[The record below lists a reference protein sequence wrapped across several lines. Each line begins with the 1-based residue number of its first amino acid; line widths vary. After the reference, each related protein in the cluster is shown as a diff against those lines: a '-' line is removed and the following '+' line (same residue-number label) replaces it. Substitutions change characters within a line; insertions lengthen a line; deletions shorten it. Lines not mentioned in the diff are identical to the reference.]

1 MDDNL
6 VLLPSQVKYI
16 TRREA
21 LLVSSLTEDVSST
34 DRLLNCLEETP
45 GVTDMV
51 LTDDVGV
58 KSGLCIT
65 INKGRP
71 MKLSSQLTKEFD
83 ADHIRKN
90 LSLREDQSLLL
101 AICWISDEENR
112 IATMSLFIN
121 MRS

>member
-21 LLVSSLTEDVSST
+21 LLVSSLTEDVSSA

-45 GVTDMV
+45 GVTYMV
-51 LTDDVGV
+51 LTDNVGV
-58 KSGLCIT
+58 KSGLCVT

-71 MKLSSQLTKEFD
+71 TKLSSQLTKEFD

-90 LSLREDQSLLL
+90 LSLR
-101 AICWISDEENR
+101 ISRFYWPSVGFLMRR
-112 IATMSLFIN
+112 IG
-121 MRS
+121 